1 MPAAHVHKAKIQ
13 EHLQE
18 LKDAIA
24 IGIELRPATIG
35 FHASACSI
43 ELLELYL
50 HKTGKI
56 PIGAQ
61 IKHEWF
67 KRPFPGQKIIPLA
80 ERKLKMEFANKTD
93 ILDLLYTIEEKRNK
107 LIYGKREKSDI
118 KELVETFTKY
128 KEILLK
134 LLLEAGENLE
144 DANN

>member
-1 MPAAHVHKAKIQ
+1 MPAAHLHKAKIQ

-35 FHASACSI
+35 FHTSACSI

-61 IKHEWF
+61 VKHEWF
-67 KRPFPGQKIIPLA
+67 KRPLPNQKITPLA
-80 ERKLKMEFANKTD
+80 ERKLRAEFASKTD
-93 ILDLLYTIEEKRNK
+93 ILDLLCTIEKKRNK
-107 LIYGKREKSDI
+107 LIYGKSDKADI

-128 KEILLK
+128 KEILFK
-134 LLLEAGENLE
+134 LLCEAGENLE